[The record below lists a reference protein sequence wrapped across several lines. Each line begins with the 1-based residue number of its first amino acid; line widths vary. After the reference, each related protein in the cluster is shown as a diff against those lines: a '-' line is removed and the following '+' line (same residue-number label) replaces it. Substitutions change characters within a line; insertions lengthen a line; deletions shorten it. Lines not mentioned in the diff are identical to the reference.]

1 MVLRD
6 VAIGFLL
13 ACVSDTTWN
22 AVGVELSTASRNMP
36 IQASEISRPPAK
48 PGELNLGT
56 GTVVSTTGDI
66 VTNAHVVAQCEKL
79 AVLDKGGNEHPAQV
93 VLNGWRGKDLAL
105 IRMIGGLPA
114 NSALPG
120 HIAFPP
126 AGVIAQPG
134 EAIRIAGYSYIQGKP
149 FNLTLGA
156 GSLTQPAQGTGFA
169 LAFQG
174 ALDVGNSGGPL
185 IDSRGRLVGLIAG
198 RLVAANDIG
207 VGFTADEVTELLNA
221 EGVNFERTSWVRP
234 LPPGIVEQIAQRA
247 TVGIKCTY

>member
-1 MVLRD
+1 MGVRFF
-6 VAIGFLL
+6 AIGFLIICFPVAAEIPAGAQL
-13 ACVSDTTWN
+13 GTPPRN
-22 AVGVELSTASRNMP
+22 AP
-36 IQASEISRPPAK
+36 IQVREISRPAPR

-56 GTVVSTTGDI
+56 GTIVSTTGDI

-93 VLNGWRGKDLAL
+93 VLNAWRGKDLAL
-105 IRMIGGLPA
+105 IRMTGGLPA
-114 NSALPG
+114 NAVLPG
-120 HIAFPP
+120 HIAFPLP
-126 AGVIAQPG
+126 GEVPQPG
-134 EAIRIAGYSYIQGKP
+134 ETVRIAGYSYIQGKP
-149 FNLTLGA
+149 FNLTLSA
-156 GSLTQPAQGTGFA
+156 GSVVQPAHGTGFA

-185 IDSRGRLVGLIAG
+185 IDNRGRLVGLIAG
-198 RLVAANDIG
+198 RLVTANDIG

-234 LPPGIVEQIAQRA
+234 LPPGIVEGIAQRA